1 MTPKEMYKLLTT
13 KNLILLHNK
22 LRLKIDISDTMKK
35 LFLILLCC
43 FCSMLSF
50 GNEALAT
57 TSIMFRQ
64 LSTNE
69 GLSNN
74 NVRCILRDNKGY
86 LWIGIQSG
94 LNKYDGYTFQHY
106 YRNNSQLPDDGISEL
121 FEGPDGNVWV
131 KSANGYSIYNYQTG
145 IFENN
150 YKQKLDSLGIL
161 GKNILQVGHTTN
173 GNECWAYDHSK
184 LYLRNLINGSLKT
197 IPLEQTDKISNIIVG
212 TQYIYIMYI
221 DATLQRINRYD
232 NRNVFINIPDL
243 YKQQF
248 ENHDAFIYSD
258 RNENLWAYTLRSSLL
273 LHLDNKTWKW
283 ESINLGNDSD
293 IQYNRVQGVL
303 DLGNGDV
310 WILTTHRGLFIYNK
324 LTKQFTNLVH
334 DPLKPHTLASNNL
347 NTIYQDKDG
356 TVWIG
361 NYKHGISYYNPN
373 SQIILSHRSLEY
385 DDILAFC
392 QDSSFNNIYYG
403 TDGKGI
409 IRESLTDGKR
419 ERIATPA
426 NIIVYLSYDAKGRL
440 WAGSYQKGL
449 LCYHN
454 GRIRQYTTTNS
465 KLLEDNVY
473 AVEADRN
480 GYIWIGT
487 LKGFIQRLDPDTDQ
501 FETILYRPEEFTV
514 SDMFYDGDQHI
525 YVATHEGLIV
535 INTDTQAY
543 NIYNEAGR
551 FKENDINTVYKDS
564 RNLLWMGHPH
574 GLSIWNLQ
582 NDSVTFIKQKDGL
595 PANLVRAIIEDEY
608 GQMWIGSGN
617 GISRIRLK
625 DDKFTIVNYSVSDGL
640 MCNDANVHA
649 IMRLKNGH
657 ILVGT
662 PQGYQ
667 TIVPQKTTD
676 TPYNASVYLTG
687 IELQSGVNPNKVLGS
702 YSPECITQLVLPE
715 EENSFTLSLS
725 ALDLME
731 SDKVKYAYRIAGQR
745 NDKWL
750 YAENN
755 KVHLSMLQP
764 GNYQLQFKV
773 CNSQGVWS
781 PNIKELKVKVL
792 PPWYNTWWA
801 YTTYA
806 LLATTVV
813 LLIIQHLHIRQKERR
828 QLREVEEENE
838 RQQKLTNIKLQFF
851 ANISHELRTPLSL
864 IINPLEEFFVN
875 HPEYRTGLLDIVKHN
890 ADYLL
895 EQINQLLDFRK
906 LDAKAETL
914 HCYHDNVLILLSE
927 IFNSFNPIAH
937 KRNIDYRMKCSKP
950 SVFMDFDY
958 DKIRKIV
965 TNLLSN
971 AFKFTPDGGNI
982 SLDIQLYGGWLT
994 LRVVDTGCGIE
1005 DKAKEKIFQRFYQP
1019 ANTPSNKGGSGIG
1032 LHITSEYVKM
1042 HGGTICV
1049 HDNQP
1054 CGSIFE
1060 VVLPIHQGSIAV
1072 QNSDNIIN
1080 TKSDTIED
1088 KWNDGLTILL
1098 VDDNSDFLH
1107 FLSESLSKLYHVL
1120 NATNGKLVLNMLEE
1134 EDIDLVVSDV
1144 MMPEMD
1150 GVELCKTIKTDIRY
1164 SHIPVILLTAK
1175 ANEEHQLE
1183 GLGVGADDYIIK
1195 PFNMEVLKLRIHN
1208 LIEMGHKRH
1217 EFFNEQIKIEPSRI
1231 TITPLDQQMVEKA
1244 IQIVEENIGKPEFS
1258 VEELATSL
1266 NISRSYFYKKMVKIT
1281 GKKPIEFI
1289 RTIRMKRACQLL
1301 AESQMQI
1308 AEIAYMLGYNSP
1320 KVFSKHFKEE
1330 FGVSPSEFK
1339 NQ

>member
-1 MTPKEMYKLLTT
+1 MLT
-13 KNLILLHNK
+13 
-22 LRLKIDISDTMKK
+22 
-35 LFLILLCC
+35 
-43 FCSMLSF
+43 F
-50 GNEALAT
+50 GNEAVAT
-57 TSIMFRQ
+57 TGIMFRQ
-64 LSTNE
+64 LSTSE

-74 NVRCILRDNKGY
+74 NVRCILRDDKGF
-86 LWIGIQSG
+86 LWVGTESG

-131 KSANGYSIYNYQTG
+131 KSTNGYSIYNYQTG
-145 IFENN
+145 SFENN
-150 YKQKLDSLGIL
+150 YKQKLDSLGIP

-173 GNECWAYDHSK
+173 GNECWAYDHSS
-184 LYLRNLINGSLKT
+184 LYLRNLTDGPVKT
-197 IPLEQTDKISNIIVG
+197 IPLEQTDKISSIIVG
-212 TQYIYIMYI
+212 TRYIYIMYI
-221 DATLQRINRYD
+221 DASLQSIDRHD
-232 NRNVFINIPDL
+232 NRNEFINIPDP
-243 YKQQF
+243 YKTQF
-248 ENHDAFIYSD
+248 ENRDAFIYSD
-258 RNENLWAYTLRSSLL
+258 GSENLWAYTLRSSLL
-273 LHLDNKTWKW
+273 LHLDNNTRQW
-283 ESINLGNDSD
+283 ESISLGNDSD
-293 IQYNRVQGVL
+293 IQYNRVQRVL

-324 LTKQFTNLVH
+324 LTKQCTNLVH

-361 NYKHGISYYNPN
+361 NYKHGISYYSPD

-392 QDSSFNNIYYG
+392 QDSSFDNIYYG

-454 GRIRQYTTTNS
+454 GNIRQYTTANS
-465 KLLEDNVY
+465 QLLEDNVY

-487 LKGFIQRLDPDTDQ
+487 LKGFIQRLDPETGR
-501 FETILYRPEEFTV
+501 FETILYRPEEFPV
-514 SDMFYDGDQHI
+514 SDMFYDGGQHL

-543 NIYNEAGR
+543 TIYNEAGR

-564 RNLLWMGHPH
+564 RGLLWMGHPH
-574 GLSIWNLQ
+574 GLSIWNQQ
-582 NDSVTFIKQKDGL
+582 NDSVTSIEQKDGL
-595 PANLVRAIIEDEY
+595 PANLVRAIVEDEY

-617 GISRIRLK
+617 GISRIQLK
-625 DDKFTIVNYSVSDGL
+625 DGKFTIVNYSVSDGL
-640 MCNDANVHA
+640 TCNDTNVHA
-649 IMRLKNGH
+649 ILRLKNGH

-667 TIVPQKTTD
+667 TIVPQKATD

-687 IELQSGVNPNKVLGS
+687 IELQSGVNPAKVLRGS
-702 YSPECITQLVLPE
+702 SPECITQLVLPE

-731 SDKVKYAYRIAGQR
+731 PDKVKYAYRIAGQR

-750 YAENN
+750 YAESN

-781 PNIKELKVKVL
+781 PNIKELEIKVL
-792 PPWYNTWWA
+792 PPWFHTWWA
-801 YTTYA
+801 YTVYA
-806 LLATTVV
+806 LLIAAVV
-813 LLIIQHLHIRQKERR
+813 LFIVRYLHIRQKERR

-875 HPEYRTGLLDIVKHN
+875 HPEYRTGLLEIVKHN

-906 LDAKAETL
+906 LDVKAETL
-914 HCYHDNVLILLSE
+914 HCHHDNVLILLSE
-927 IFNSFNPIAH
+927 IFHSFDPIAH
-937 KRNIDYRMKCSKP
+937 KRNIGYRMTCPKP

-958 DKIRKIV
+958 DKVRKVV

-971 AFKFTPDGGNI
+971 AFKFTPDGGSI
-982 SLDIQLYGGWLT
+982 SLDIQLGERWIT
-994 LRVVDTGCGIE
+994 LRVADTGCGIE
-1005 DKAKEKIFQRFYQP
+1005 NEAKEKIFQRFYQP
-1019 ANTPSNKGGSGIG
+1019 ANTPPNKGGSGIG

-1042 HGGTICV
+1042 HGGTIRVC
-1049 HDNQP
+1049 DNQP

-1060 VVLPIHQGSIAV
+1060 VVLPLHQESVAA
-1072 QNSDNIIN
+1072 QMPESN
-1080 TKSDTIED
+1080 TIPTPDTAED
-1088 KWNDGLTILL
+1088 GENAGFTILL
-1098 VDDNSDFLH
+1098 VDDNADFLH
-1107 FLSESLSKLYHVL
+1107 FLSESLGKLYHVL
-1120 NATNGKLVLNMLEE
+1120 KATNGKQALGVLEK

-1150 GVELCKTIKTDIRY
+1150 GVELCKAIKTDIRY

-1208 LIEMGHKRH
+1208 LIEMGHKRQ
-1217 EFFNEQIKIEPSRI
+1217 ELFNEQIKIEPSRI

-1244 IQIVEENIGKPEFS
+1244 IQIVEENIGEPEFS
-1258 VEELATSL
+1258 VEELAASL

-1289 RTIRMKRACQLL
+1289 RTIRMKRARQLL
-1301 AESQMQI
+1301 AESQMQV

-1330 FGVSPSEFK
+1330 FGISPSEFK

>member
-1 MTPKEMYKLLTT
+1 
-13 KNLILLHNK
+13 
-22 LRLKIDISDTMKK
+22 MKK
-35 LFLILLCC
+35 LFLPLLCC
-43 FCSMLSF
+43 LYHMLTF
-50 GNEALAT
+50 GNEAVAT
-57 TSIMFRQ
+57 TGIMFRQ
-64 LSTNE
+64 LSTSE

-74 NVRCILRDNKGY
+74 NVRCILRDDKGF
-86 LWIGIQSG
+86 LWVGTESG

-145 IFENN
+145 SFENN
-150 YKQKLDSLGIL
+150 YKQKLDSLGIP

-173 GNECWAYDHSK
+173 GNECWAYDHSS
-184 LYLRNLINGSLKT
+184 LYLRNLTDGSVKT
-197 IPLEQTDKISNIIVG
+197 IPLEQTDKISSIIVG
-212 TQYIYIMYI
+212 TRYIYIMYI
-221 DATLQRINRYD
+221 DASLQSIDRHD
-232 NRNVFINIPDL
+232 NRNEFINIPDP
-243 YKQQF
+243 YKTQF
-248 ENHDAFIYSD
+248 ENRDAFIYSD
-258 RNENLWAYTLRSSLL
+258 GSENLWAYTLRSSLL
-273 LHLDNKTWKW
+273 LHLDNNTRQW
-283 ESINLGNDSD
+283 ESISLGNDSD
-293 IQYNRVQGVL
+293 IQYNRVQRVL

-324 LTKQFTNLVH
+324 LTKQCTNLVH

-361 NYKHGISYYNPN
+361 NYKHGISYYSPD

-392 QDSSFNNIYYG
+392 QDSSFDNIYYG

-454 GRIRQYTTTNS
+454 GNIRQYTTANS
-465 KLLEDNVY
+465 QLLEDNVY

-487 LKGFIQRLDPDTDQ
+487 LKGFIQRLDPETGR
-501 FETILYRPEEFTV
+501 FETILYRPEEFPV
-514 SDMFYDGDQHI
+514 SDMFYDGGQHL

-543 NIYNEAGR
+543 TIYNEAGR

-564 RNLLWMGHPH
+564 RGLLWMGHPH
-574 GLSIWNLQ
+574 GLSIWNQQ
-582 NDSVTFIKQKDGL
+582 NDSVTSIEQKDGL
-595 PANLVRAIIEDEY
+595 PANLVRAIVEDEY

-617 GISRIRLK
+617 GISRIQLK
-625 DDKFTIVNYSVSDGL
+625 DGKFTIVNYSVSDGL
-640 MCNDANVHA
+640 TCNDTNVHA
-649 IMRLKNGH
+649 ILRLKNGH

-667 TIVPQKTTD
+667 TIVPQKAAD

-687 IELQSGVNPNKVLGS
+687 IELQSGVNPAKVLRGS
-702 YSPECITQLVLPE
+702 SPECITQLVLPE

-731 SDKVKYAYRIAGQR
+731 PDKVKYAYRIAGQR

-750 YAENN
+750 YAESN

-781 PNIKELKVKVL
+781 PNIKELEIKVL
-792 PPWYNTWWA
+792 PPWYHTWWA
-801 YTTYA
+801 YTVYA
-806 LLATTVV
+806 LLIAAVV
-813 LLIIQHLHIRQKERR
+813 LFIVRYLHIRQKERR

-875 HPEYRTGLLDIVKHN
+875 HPEYRTGLLEIVKHN

-906 LDAKAETL
+906 LDVKAETL
-914 HCYHDNVLILLSE
+914 HCHHDNVLILLSE
-927 IFNSFNPIAH
+927 IFHSFDPIAH
-937 KRNIDYRMKCSKP
+937 KRNIGYRMTCPKP

-958 DKIRKIV
+958 DKVRKVV

-971 AFKFTPDGGNI
+971 AFKFTPDDGNI
-982 SLDIQLYGGWLT
+982 SLDIQLGERWIT
-994 LRVVDTGCGIE
+994 LRVADTGCGIE
-1005 DKAKEKIFQRFYQP
+1005 DEAKEKIFQRFYQP
-1019 ANTPSNKGGSGIG
+1019 ANTPPNKGGSGIG

-1042 HGGTICV
+1042 HGGTIRVC
-1049 HDNQP
+1049 DNQP

-1060 VVLPIHQGSIAV
+1060 VVLPLHQESVAA
-1072 QNSDNIIN
+1072 QMPESN
-1080 TKSDTIED
+1080 TIPAPDTAED
-1088 KWNDGLTILL
+1088 GENAGFTILL
-1098 VDDNSDFLH
+1098 VDDNADFLH
-1107 FLSESLSKLYHVL
+1107 FLSESLGKLYHVL
-1120 NATNGKLVLNMLEE
+1120 KATNGKQALAC
-1134 EDIDLVVSDV
+1134 SKK
-1144 MMPEMD
+1144 
-1150 GVELCKTIKTDIRY
+1150 KT
-1164 SHIPVILLTAK
+1164 LTWW
-1175 ANEEHQLE
+1175 
-1183 GLGVGADDYIIK
+1183 
-1195 PFNMEVLKLRIHN
+1195 
-1208 LIEMGHKRH
+1208 
-1217 EFFNEQIKIEPSRI
+1217 
-1231 TITPLDQQMVEKA
+1231 
-1244 IQIVEENIGKPEFS
+1244 
-1258 VEELATSL
+1258 
-1266 NISRSYFYKKMVKIT
+1266 
-1281 GKKPIEFI
+1281 
-1289 RTIRMKRACQLL
+1289 
-1301 AESQMQI
+1301 
-1308 AEIAYMLGYNSP
+1308 
-1320 KVFSKHFKEE
+1320 
-1330 FGVSPSEFK
+1330 
-1339 NQ
+1339 

>member
-1 MTPKEMYKLLTT
+1 
-13 KNLILLHNK
+13 
-22 LRLKIDISDTMKK
+22 MKK
-35 LFLILLCC
+35 LFLPLLCC
-43 FCSMLSF
+43 LYHMLTF
-50 GNEALAT
+50 GNEAVAT
-57 TSIMFRQ
+57 TGIMFRQ
-64 LSTNE
+64 LSTSE

-74 NVRCILRDNKGY
+74 NVRCILRDDKGF
-86 LWIGIQSG
+86 LWVGTESG

-145 IFENN
+145 SFENN
-150 YKQKLDSLGIL
+150 YKQKLDSLGIP

-173 GNECWAYDHSK
+173 GNECWAYDHSS
-184 LYLRNLINGSLKT
+184 LYLRNLTDGSVKT
-197 IPLEQTDKISNIIVG
+197 IPLEQTDKIASIIVG
-212 TQYIYIMYI
+212 TRYIYIMYI
-221 DATLQRINRYD
+221 DASLQSIDRHD
-232 NRNVFINIPDL
+232 NRNEFINIPDP
-243 YKQQF
+243 YKTQF
-248 ENHDAFIYSD
+248 ENRDAFIYSD
-258 RNENLWAYTLRSSLL
+258 GSENLWAYTLRSSLL
-273 LHLDNKTWKW
+273 LHLDNNTRQW
-283 ESINLGNDSD
+283 ESISLGNDSD
-293 IQYNRVQGVL
+293 IQYNRVQRVL

-324 LTKQFTNLVH
+324 LTKQCTNLVH

-361 NYKHGISYYNPN
+361 NYKHGISYYSPD

-392 QDSSFNNIYYG
+392 QDSSFDNIYYG

-454 GRIRQYTTTNS
+454 GNIRQYTTANS
-465 KLLEDNVY
+465 QLLEDNVY

-487 LKGFIQRLDPDTDQ
+487 LKGFIQRLDPETGR
-501 FETILYRPEEFTV
+501 FETILYRPEEFPV
-514 SDMFYDGDQHI
+514 SDMFYDGDQHL

-543 NIYNEAGR
+543 TIYNEAGR

-564 RNLLWMGHPH
+564 RGLLWMGHPH
-574 GLSIWNLQ
+574 GLSIWNQQ
-582 NDSVTFIKQKDGL
+582 NDSVTSIEQKDGL
-595 PANLVRAIIEDEY
+595 PANLVRAIVEDEY

-617 GISRIRLK
+617 GISRIQLK
-625 DDKFTIVNYSVSDGL
+625 DGKFTIVNYSVSDGL
-640 MCNDANVHA
+640 TCNDTNVHA
-649 IMRLKNGH
+649 ILRLKNGH

-667 TIVPQKTTD
+667 TIVPQKATD

-687 IELQSGVNPNKVLGS
+687 IELQSGVNPAKVLRGS
-702 YSPECITQLVLPE
+702 SPECITQLVLPE

-731 SDKVKYAYRIAGQR
+731 PDKVKYAYRIAGQR

-750 YAENN
+750 YAESN

-781 PNIKELKVKVL
+781 PNIKELEIKVL
-792 PPWYNTWWA
+792 PPWYHTWWA
-801 YTTYA
+801 YTVYA
-806 LLATTVV
+806 LLIAAVV
-813 LLIIQHLHIRQKERR
+813 LFIVRYLHIRQKERR

-875 HPEYRTGLLDIVKHN
+875 HPEYRTGLLEIVKHN

-906 LDAKAETL
+906 LDVKAETL
-914 HCYHDNVLILLSE
+914 HCHHDNVLILLSE
-927 IFNSFNPIAH
+927 IFHSFDPIAH
-937 KRNIDYRMKCSKP
+937 KRNIGYRMTCPKP

-958 DKIRKIV
+958 DKVRKVV

-982 SLDIQLYGGWLT
+982 SLDIQLGERWIT
-994 LRVVDTGCGIE
+994 LRVADTGCGIE
-1005 DKAKEKIFQRFYQP
+1005 DEAKEKIFQRFYQP
-1019 ANTPSNKGGSGIG
+1019 ANTPPNKGGSGIG

-1042 HGGTICV
+1042 HGGTIRVC
-1049 HDNQP
+1049 DNQP

-1060 VVLPIHQGSIAV
+1060 VVLPLHQESVAA
-1072 QNSDNIIN
+1072 QMPESN
-1080 TKSDTIED
+1080 TNPAPDTAED
-1088 KWNDGLTILL
+1088 GENAGFTILL
-1098 VDDNSDFLH
+1098 VDDNADFLH
-1107 FLSESLSKLYHVL
+1107 FLSESLGKLYHVL
-1120 NATNGKLVLNMLEE
+1120 KATNGRQALGVLEK

-1150 GVELCKTIKTDIRY
+1150 GVELCKAIKTDIRY

-1208 LIEMGHKRH
+1208 LIEMGHKRQ
-1217 EFFNEQIKIEPSRI
+1217 ELFNEQIKIEPSRI

-1244 IQIVEENIGKPEFS
+1244 IQIVEENIGEPEFS
-1258 VEELATSL
+1258 VEELAASL

-1289 RTIRMKRACQLL
+1289 RTIRMKRARQLL
-1301 AESQMQI
+1301 AESQMQV

>member
-1 MTPKEMYKLLTT
+1 
-13 KNLILLHNK
+13 
-22 LRLKIDISDTMKK
+22 MKK
-35 LFLILLCC
+35 LFLPLLCC
-43 FCSMLSF
+43 LYHMLTF
-50 GNEALAT
+50 GNEAVAT
-57 TSIMFRQ
+57 TGIMFRQ
-64 LSTNE
+64 LSTSE

-74 NVRCILRDNKGY
+74 NVRCILRDDKGF
-86 LWIGIQSG
+86 LWVGTESG

-131 KSANGYSIYNYQTG
+131 KSTNGYSIYNYQTG
-145 IFENN
+145 SFENN
-150 YKQKLDSLGIL
+150 YKQKLDSLGIP

-173 GNECWAYDHSK
+173 GNECWAYDHSS
-184 LYLRNLINGSLKT
+184 LYLRNLTDGPVKT
-197 IPLEQTDKISNIIVG
+197 IPLEQTDKISSIIVG
-212 TQYIYIMYI
+212 TRYIYIMYI
-221 DATLQRINRYD
+221 DASLQSIDRHD
-232 NRNVFINIPDL
+232 NRNEFINIPDP
-243 YKQQF
+243 YKTQF
-248 ENHDAFIYSD
+248 ENRDAFIYSD
-258 RNENLWAYTLRSSLL
+258 GSENLWAYTLRSSLL
-273 LHLDNKTWKW
+273 LHLDNNTRQW
-283 ESINLGNDSD
+283 ESISLGNDSD
-293 IQYNRVQGVL
+293 IQYNRVQRVL

-324 LTKQFTNLVH
+324 LTKQCTNLVH

-361 NYKHGISYYNPN
+361 NYKHGISYYSPD

-392 QDSSFNNIYYG
+392 QDSSFDNIYYG

-454 GRIRQYTTTNS
+454 GNIRQYTTANS
-465 KLLEDNVY
+465 QLLEDNVY

-487 LKGFIQRLDPDTDQ
+487 LKGFIQRLDPETGR
-501 FETILYRPEEFTV
+501 FETILYRPEEFPV
-514 SDMFYDGDQHI
+514 SDMFYDGGQHL

-543 NIYNEAGR
+543 TIYNEAGR

-564 RNLLWMGHPH
+564 RGLLWMGHPH
-574 GLSIWNLQ
+574 GLSIWNQQ
-582 NDSVTFIKQKDGL
+582 NDSVTSIEQKDGL
-595 PANLVRAIIEDEY
+595 PANLVRAIVEDEY

-617 GISRIRLK
+617 GISRIQLK
-625 DDKFTIVNYSVSDGL
+625 DGKFTIVNYSVSDGL
-640 MCNDANVHA
+640 TCNDTNVHA
-649 IMRLKNGH
+649 ILRLKNGH

-667 TIVPQKTTD
+667 TIVPQKATD

-687 IELQSGVNPNKVLGS
+687 IELQSGVNPAKVLRGS
-702 YSPECITQLVLPE
+702 SPECITQLVLPE

-731 SDKVKYAYRIAGQR
+731 PDKVKYAYRIAGQR

-750 YAENN
+750 YAESN

-781 PNIKELKVKVL
+781 PNIKELEIKVL
-792 PPWYNTWWA
+792 PPWFHTWWA
-801 YTTYA
+801 YTVYA
-806 LLATTVV
+806 LLIAAVV
-813 LLIIQHLHIRQKERR
+813 LFIVRYLHIRQKERR

-875 HPEYRTGLLDIVKHN
+875 HPEYRTGLLEIVKHN

-906 LDAKAETL
+906 LDVKAETL
-914 HCYHDNVLILLSE
+914 HCHHDNVLILLSE
-927 IFNSFNPIAH
+927 IFHSFDPIAH
-937 KRNIDYRMKCSKP
+937 KRNIGYRMTCPKP

-958 DKIRKIV
+958 DKVRKVV

-971 AFKFTPDGGNI
+971 AFKFTPDGGSI
-982 SLDIQLYGGWLT
+982 SLDIQLGERWIT
-994 LRVVDTGCGIE
+994 LRVADTGCGIE
-1005 DKAKEKIFQRFYQP
+1005 NEAKEKIFQRFYQP
-1019 ANTPSNKGGSGIG
+1019 ANTPPNKGGSGIG

-1042 HGGTICV
+1042 HGGTIRVC
-1049 HDNQP
+1049 DNQP

-1060 VVLPIHQGSIAV
+1060 VVLPLHQESVAA
-1072 QNSDNIIN
+1072 QMPESN
-1080 TKSDTIED
+1080 TIPTPDTAED
-1088 KWNDGLTILL
+1088 GENAGFTILL
-1098 VDDNSDFLH
+1098 VDDNADFLH
-1107 FLSESLSKLYHVL
+1107 FLSESLGKLYHVL
-1120 NATNGKLVLNMLEE
+1120 KATNGKQALGVLEK

-1150 GVELCKTIKTDIRY
+1150 GVELCKAIKTDIRY

-1208 LIEMGHKRH
+1208 LIEMGHKRQ
-1217 EFFNEQIKIEPSRI
+1217 ELFNEQIKIEPSRI

-1244 IQIVEENIGKPEFS
+1244 IQIVEENIGEPEFS
-1258 VEELATSL
+1258 VEELAASL

-1289 RTIRMKRACQLL
+1289 RTIRMKRARQLL
-1301 AESQMQI
+1301 AESQMQV

-1330 FGVSPSEFK
+1330 FGISPSEFK

>member
-1 MTPKEMYKLLTT
+1 
-13 KNLILLHNK
+13 
-22 LRLKIDISDTMKK
+22 MKK
-35 LFLILLCC
+35 LFLPLLCC
-43 FCSMLSF
+43 LYHMLTF
-50 GNEALAT
+50 GNEAVAT
-57 TSIMFRQ
+57 TGIMFRQ
-64 LSTNE
+64 LSTSE

-74 NVRCILRDNKGY
+74 NVRCILRDDKGF
-86 LWIGIQSG
+86 LWVGTESG

-145 IFENN
+145 SFENN
-150 YKQKLDSLGIL
+150 YKQKLDSLGIP

-173 GNECWAYDHSK
+173 GNECWAYDHSS
-184 LYLRNLINGSLKT
+184 LYLRNLTDGSVKT
-197 IPLEQTDKISNIIVG
+197 IPLEQTDKISSIIVG
-212 TQYIYIMYI
+212 TRYIYIMYI
-221 DATLQRINRYD
+221 DASLQSINRHD
-232 NRNVFINIPDL
+232 NRNEFINIPDP
-243 YKQQF
+243 YKTQF
-248 ENHDAFIYSD
+248 ENRDAFIYSD
-258 RNENLWAYTLRSSLL
+258 GSENLWAYTLRSSLL
-273 LHLDNKTWKW
+273 LHLDNNTRQW
-283 ESINLGNDSD
+283 ESISLGNDSD
-293 IQYNRVQGVL
+293 IQYNRVQRVL

-324 LTKQFTNLVH
+324 LTKQCTNLVH

-361 NYKHGISYYNPN
+361 NYKHGISYYSPD

-392 QDSSFNNIYYG
+392 QDSSFDNIYYG

-454 GRIRQYTTTNS
+454 GNIRQYTTANS
-465 KLLEDNVY
+465 QLLEDNVY

-487 LKGFIQRLDPDTDQ
+487 LKGFIQRLDPETGR
-501 FETILYRPEEFTV
+501 FETILYRPEEFPV
-514 SDMFYDGDQHI
+514 SDMFYDGGQHL

-543 NIYNEAGR
+543 TIYNEAGR

-564 RNLLWMGHPH
+564 RGLLWMGHPH
-574 GLSIWNLQ
+574 GLSIWNQQ
-582 NDSVTFIKQKDGL
+582 NDSVTSIEQKDGL
-595 PANLVRAIIEDEY
+595 PANLVRAIVEDEY

-617 GISRIRLK
+617 GISRIQLK
-625 DDKFTIVNYSVSDGL
+625 DGKFTIVNYSVSDGL
-640 MCNDANVHA
+640 TCNDTNVHA
-649 IMRLKNGH
+649 ILRLKNGH

-667 TIVPQKTTD
+667 TIVPQKATD

-687 IELQSGVNPNKVLGS
+687 IELQSGVNPAKVLRGS
-702 YSPECITQLVLPE
+702 SPECITQLVLPE

-731 SDKVKYAYRIAGQR
+731 PDKVKYAYRIAGQR

-750 YAENN
+750 YAESN

-781 PNIKELKVKVL
+781 PNIKELEIKVL
-792 PPWYNTWWA
+792 PPWYHTWWA
-801 YTTYA
+801 YTVYA
-806 LLATTVV
+806 LLIAAVV
-813 LLIIQHLHIRQKERR
+813 LFIVRYLHIRQKERR

-875 HPEYRTGLLDIVKHN
+875 HPEYRTGLLEIVKHN

-906 LDAKAETL
+906 LDVKAETL
-914 HCYHDNVLILLSE
+914 HCHHDNVLILLSE
-927 IFNSFNPIAH
+927 IFHSFDPIAH
-937 KRNIDYRMKCSKP
+937 KRNIGYRMTCPKP

-958 DKIRKIV
+958 DKVRKVV

-971 AFKFTPDGGNI
+971 AFKFTPDGGSI
-982 SLDIQLYGGWLT
+982 SLDIQLDERWIT
-994 LRVVDTGCGIE
+994 LRVADTGCGIE
-1005 DKAKEKIFQRFYQP
+1005 DEAKEKIFQRFYQP
-1019 ANTPSNKGGSGIG
+1019 ANTPPNKGGSGIG

-1042 HGGTICV
+1042 HGGTIRVC
-1049 HDNQP
+1049 DNQP

-1060 VVLPIHQGSIAV
+1060 VVLPLHQESVATQMPESATIPAP
-1072 QNSDNIIN
+1072 
-1080 TKSDTIED
+1080 DTAED
-1088 KWNDGLTILL
+1088 GENAGFTILL
-1098 VDDNSDFLH
+1098 VDDNADFLH
-1107 FLSESLSKLYHVL
+1107 FLSESLGKLYHVL
-1120 NATNGKLVLNMLEE
+1120 KATNGRQALGVLEK

-1150 GVELCKTIKTDIRY
+1150 GVELCKAIKTDIRY

-1208 LIEMGHKRH
+1208 LIEMGHKRQ
-1217 EFFNEQIKIEPSRI
+1217 ELFNEQIKIEPSRI

-1244 IQIVEENIGKPEFS
+1244 IQIVEENIGEPEFS
-1258 VEELATSL
+1258 VEELAASL

-1289 RTIRMKRACQLL
+1289 RTIRMKRARQLL
-1301 AESQMQI
+1301 AESQMQV

>member
-1 MTPKEMYKLLTT
+1 
-13 KNLILLHNK
+13 
-22 LRLKIDISDTMKK
+22 MKK
-35 LFLILLCC
+35 LFLPLLCC
-43 FCSMLSF
+43 LYHMLTF
-50 GNEALAT
+50 GNEAVAT
-57 TSIMFRQ
+57 TGIMFRQ
-64 LSTNE
+64 LSTSE

-74 NVRCILRDNKGY
+74 NVRCILRDDKGF
-86 LWIGIQSG
+86 LWVGTESG

-145 IFENN
+145 SFENN
-150 YKQKLDSLGIL
+150 YKQKLDSLGIP

-173 GNECWAYDHSK
+173 GNECWAYDHSS
-184 LYLRNLINGSLKT
+184 LYLRNLTDGSVKT
-197 IPLEQTDKISNIIVG
+197 IPLEQTDKISSIIVG
-212 TQYIYIMYI
+212 TRYIYIMYI
-221 DATLQRINRYD
+221 DASLQSIDRHD
-232 NRNVFINIPDL
+232 NRNEFINIPDP
-243 YKQQF
+243 YKTQF
-248 ENHDAFIYSD
+248 ENRDAFIYSD
-258 RNENLWAYTLRSSLL
+258 GSENLWAYTLRSSLL
-273 LHLDNKTWKW
+273 LHLDNNTRQW
-283 ESINLGNDSD
+283 ESISLGNDSD
-293 IQYNRVQGVL
+293 IQYNRVQRVL

-324 LTKQFTNLVH
+324 LTKQCTNLVH

-347 NTIYQDKDG
+347 NTIYQDKDR

-361 NYKHGISYYNPN
+361 NYKHGISYYSPD

-392 QDSSFNNIYYG
+392 QDSSFDNIYYG

-454 GRIRQYTTTNS
+454 GNIRQYTTANS
-465 KLLEDNVY
+465 QLLEDNVY

-487 LKGFIQRLDPDTDQ
+487 LKGFIQRLDPETGR
-501 FETILYRPEEFTV
+501 FETILYRPEEFPV
-514 SDMFYDGDQHI
+514 SDMFYDGGQHL

-543 NIYNEAGR
+543 TIYNEAGR

-564 RNLLWMGHPH
+564 RGLLWMGHPH
-574 GLSIWNLQ
+574 GLSIWNQQ
-582 NDSVTFIKQKDGL
+582 NDSVTSIEQKDGL
-595 PANLVRAIIEDEY
+595 PANLVRAIVEDEY

-617 GISRIRLK
+617 GISRIQLK
-625 DDKFTIVNYSVSDGL
+625 DGKFTIVNYSVSDGL
-640 MCNDANVHA
+640 TCNDTNVHA
-649 IMRLKNGH
+649 ILRLKNGH

-667 TIVPQKTTD
+667 TIVPQKATD

-687 IELQSGVNPNKVLGS
+687 IELQSGVNPAKVLRGS
-702 YSPECITQLVLPE
+702 SPECITQLVLPE

-731 SDKVKYAYRIAGQR
+731 PDKVKYAYRIAGQR

-750 YAENN
+750 YAESN

-781 PNIKELKVKVL
+781 PNIKELEIKVL
-792 PPWYNTWWA
+792 PPWYHTWWA
-801 YTTYA
+801 YTVYA
-806 LLATTVV
+806 LLIAAVV
-813 LLIIQHLHIRQKERR
+813 LFIVRYLHIRQKERR

-875 HPEYRTGLLDIVKHN
+875 HPEYRTGLLEIVKHN

-906 LDAKAETL
+906 LDVKAETL
-914 HCYHDNVLILLSE
+914 HCHHDNVLILLSE
-927 IFNSFNPIAH
+927 IFHSFDPIAH
-937 KRNIDYRMKCSKP
+937 KRNIGYRMTCPKP

-958 DKIRKIV
+958 DKVRKVV

-982 SLDIQLYGGWLT
+982 SLDIQLGERWIT
-994 LRVVDTGCGIE
+994 LRVADTGCGIE
-1005 DKAKEKIFQRFYQP
+1005 DEAKEKIFQRFYQP
-1019 ANTPSNKGGSGIG
+1019 ANTPPNKGGSGIG

-1042 HGGTICV
+1042 HGGTIRVC
-1049 HDNQP
+1049 DNQP

-1060 VVLPIHQGSIAV
+1060 VVLPLHQESVAA
-1072 QNSDNIIN
+1072 QMPESN
-1080 TKSDTIED
+1080 TIPAPDTAED
-1088 KWNDGLTILL
+1088 GENAGFTILL
-1098 VDDNSDFLH
+1098 VDDNADFLH
-1107 FLSESLSKLYHVL
+1107 FLSESLGKLYHVL
-1120 NATNGKLVLNMLEE
+1120 KATNGKQALGVLEK

-1150 GVELCKTIKTDIRY
+1150 GVELCKAIKTDIRY

-1208 LIEMGHKRH
+1208 LIEMGHKRQ
-1217 EFFNEQIKIEPSRI
+1217 ELFNEQIKIEPSRI

-1244 IQIVEENIGKPEFS
+1244 IQIVEENIGEPEFS
-1258 VEELATSL
+1258 VEELAASL

-1289 RTIRMKRACQLL
+1289 RTIRMKRARQLL
-1301 AESQMQI
+1301 AESQMQVS
-1308 AEIAYMLGYNSP
+1308 EIAYMLGYNSP